1 MYQIERARPN
11 TIQPKYAS
19 YFADRKSYC
28 TNMPRY
34 IQKKPTASFSD
45 EKITASEKEWK
56 TRNTFPPQECLQ
68 HFHHASD
75 DFTLF
80 DSPGDPPLTSPYIVE
95 EKTSSFMRRVARG
108 REKEKEENPFLSSRS
123 FRLPTSRTKMTPVA
137 TLNTRRLLRNHL
149 LTAFPCRKEITDTAI
164 SCEGSET
171 RAEKL
176 FQRSSIR
183 LPKRG
188 YLHESLLN
196 LPIYRFFSVFPAS
209 FLVLSIVHSALS
221 LPLSVYLSIS
231 VLVGLV
237 ERRLLSLFNVGQSD
251 AAVSLRPF

>member
-1 MYQIERARPN
+1 MR
-11 TIQPKYAS
+11 
-19 YFADRKSYC
+19 
-28 TNMPRY
+28 
-34 IQKKPTASFSD
+34 
-45 EKITASEKEWK
+45 EK
-56 TRNTFPPQECLQ
+56 
-68 HFHHASD
+68 
-75 DFTLF
+75 
-80 DSPGDPPLTSPYIVE
+80 
-95 EKTSSFMRRVARG
+95 
-108 REKEKEENPFLSSRS
+108 EKEKEENPLLSSRS

-196 LPIYRFFSVFPAS
+196 LPIYRFFTVFPAS
-209 FLVLSIVHSALS
+209 SPVLSTVHSALS
-221 LPLSVYLSIS
+221 LSLSLSIYLSLS
-231 VLVGLV
+231 WLVSSNRGFFRSSTLA
-237 ERRLLSLFNVGQSD
+237 RATWLSLFDPFN
-251 AAVSLRPF
+251 AAFQRRKLHAPCKVA

>member
-1 MYQIERARPN
+1 MR
-11 TIQPKYAS
+11 
-19 YFADRKSYC
+19 
-28 TNMPRY
+28 
-34 IQKKPTASFSD
+34 
-45 EKITASEKEWK
+45 EKEK
-56 TRNTFPPQECLQ
+56 
-68 HFHHASD
+68 
-75 DFTLF
+75 
-80 DSPGDPPLTSPYIVE
+80 
-95 EKTSSFMRRVARG
+95 
-108 REKEKEENPFLSSRS
+108 EKEKEENPLLSSRS

-196 LPIYRFFSVFPAS
+196 LPIYRFFPVFPAS
-209 FLVLSIVHSALS
+209 SSVLSVVHSALS
-221 LPLSVYLSIS
+221 FFLCLSIYLCPGWS
-231 VLVGLV
+231 RRTAASFALQRWP
-237 ERRLLSLFNVGQSD
+237 ERRGCLCSALLMRRFNEENFM
-251 AAVSLRPF
+251 LRVKWHN

>member
-1 MYQIERARPN
+1 M
-11 TIQPKYAS
+11 
-19 YFADRKSYC
+19 
-28 TNMPRY
+28 
-34 IQKKPTASFSD
+34 
-45 EKITASEKEWK
+45 
-56 TRNTFPPQECLQ
+56 
-68 HFHHASD
+68 
-75 DFTLF
+75 
-80 DSPGDPPLTSPYIVE
+80 
-95 EKTSSFMRRVARG
+95 
-108 REKEKEENPFLSSRS
+108 REKEKEKKENALLSSRS

-137 TLNTRRLLRNHL
+137 TLNTRRFLRNHL

-209 FLVLSIVHSALS
+209 LPVLSIVLCLSICLCPGWSRRTAASFALRRWPERRGCLSSAL
-221 LPLSVYLSIS
+221 LMP
-231 VLVGLV
+231 
-237 ERRLLSLFNVGQSD
+237 RFNEENFM
-251 AAVSLRPF
+251 LRVKWHN